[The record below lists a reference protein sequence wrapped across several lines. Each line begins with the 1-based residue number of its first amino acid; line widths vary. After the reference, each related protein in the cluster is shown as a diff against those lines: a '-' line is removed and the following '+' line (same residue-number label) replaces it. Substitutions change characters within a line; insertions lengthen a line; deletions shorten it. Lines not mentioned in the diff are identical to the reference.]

1 MLLRLL
7 SSQSSVE
14 RSGGRTAINI
24 MSMYAVCSD
33 NDIYLGGGYK
43 ALTSPC
49 MLHGPVL
56 GEDMS
61 LLMMAT
67 AK

>member
-1 MLLRLL
+1 M
-7 SSQSSVE
+7 VE
-14 RSGGRTAINI
+14 PQETLCQC
-24 MSMYAVCSD
+24 MAVCSD
-33 NDIYLGGGYK
+33 NDKYFDGGYK

-56 GEDMS
+56 GGDMS